1 MELIA
6 ASRIVRAQARVRAA
20 MPYAETITEV
30 VRDLSDAGA
39 GADNPLLNPR
49 PEIRKV
55 GLRRH
60 RRRPRPVRR
69 VQRDRACAPPRPRC
83 ASTPRRDATT
93 GSSRSAA
100 RPRATS
106 GSATTPIDAAF
117 AGFSEQP
124 SYEDARAVAARV
136 LTPFLAE
143 EYDRVEIVYT
153 QFISAGTQEVVVR
166 PADPASNPTRPRPAP
181 KGRPPTRPAPPTSSS
196 RPPTPS
202 SSSSCPATWR
212 RACSPALLNAAASEH
227 AARQRAMKAATDNAD
242 DLIISLTRIMNR
254 ARQDSITT
262 EIMEIVERRRGP
274 APAPPPTKNPT
285 GSLSPPNPRRRH
297 DHHRR
302 AHHRAQGGTGRR
314 HRRPGRRRRVPARL
328 AARDQLRGRDG
339 HRARRRDASPWS
351 PRSPSRSAKG
361 ASGRSA

>member
-1 MELIA
+1 
-6 ASRIVRAQARVRAA
+6 

-30 VRDLSDAGA
+30 VHDLSDAGA

-55 GLRRH
+55 GLVVIAADRGLCGGYNAF
-60 RRRPRPVRR
+60 
-69 VQRDRACAPPRPRC
+69 VQRAAE
-83 ASTPRRDATT
+83 ASVREHTALGRGYGIVAVGRKIESYFRFRNYT
-93 GSSRSAA
+93 
-100 RPRATS
+100 
-106 GSATTPIDAAF
+106 IDAAF

-166 PADPASNPTRPRPAP
+166 PLIPVEPDPPAP
-181 KGRPPTRPAPPTSSS
+181 GAEGSHADETS
-196 RPPTPS
+196 PS
-202 SSSSCPATWR
+202 YDFEP
-212 RACSPALLNAAASEH
+212 SPDAILEQLLPRYVEARVFAGLLNAAASEH

-262 EIMEIVERRRGP
+262 EIMEIV
-274 APAPPPTKNPT
+274 
-285 GSLSPPNPRRRH
+285 
-297 DHHRR
+297 
-302 AHHRAQGGTGRR
+302 GG
-314 HRRPGRRRRVPARL
+314 AEAL
-328 AARDQLRGRDG
+328 
-339 HRARRRDASPWS
+339 
-351 PRSPSRSAKG
+351 RSARG
-361 ASGRSA
+361 TPGELTHPPATQEQTA